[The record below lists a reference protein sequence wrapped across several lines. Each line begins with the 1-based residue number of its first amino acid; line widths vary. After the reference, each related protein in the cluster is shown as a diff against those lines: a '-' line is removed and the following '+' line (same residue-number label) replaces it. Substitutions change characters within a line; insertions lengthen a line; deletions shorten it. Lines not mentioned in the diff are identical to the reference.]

1 MKQPAKDEKRE
12 ERIQMEIVVDAYGP
26 EEQIMGW
33 FYYLDEHLHV
43 PFTARC
49 IARHATSPLQVGEE
63 AEVIGMPPGEEDEP
77 TMRVMIRWQDREFAV
92 PLQQLEGV
100 QVDEE
105 TQQAIEDWHYWVEQG
120 HQFY

>member
-1 MKQPAKDEKRE
+1 MKRPAKDEKRE
-12 ERIQMEIVVDAYGP
+12 ERIQMEIIVDAYGP
-26 EEQIMGW
+26 EEQITGW
-33 FYYLDEHLHV
+33 FSYLEEHLHA